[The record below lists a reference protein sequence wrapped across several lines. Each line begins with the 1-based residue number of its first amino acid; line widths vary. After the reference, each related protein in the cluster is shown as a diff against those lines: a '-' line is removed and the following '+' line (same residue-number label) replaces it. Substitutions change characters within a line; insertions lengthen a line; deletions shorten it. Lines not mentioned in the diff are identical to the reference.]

1 MDSFAILCY
10 DKACNRKASKKGIT
24 MNYEIIMA
32 MMDKMAQT
40 GMTKFSY
47 KKGDTEIKIEN
58 AGVSTSANQGAFVS
72 AVPAALVQTPTAQAA
87 SAKAEDPSVKEMA
100 SPLIGTFYSSPSP
113 DMPPF
118 VKTGDQ
124 VKKGQVV
131 GIVEAMKLMNEIEC
145 EFDGEIVEILV
156 DNEQTVEYGQPLFKI
171 KVK

>member
-1 MDSFAILCY
+1 
-10 DKACNRKASKKGIT
+10 

-40 GMTKFSY
+40 GITKFSY

-58 AGVSTSANQGAFVS
+58 SAVS
-72 AVPAALVQTPTAQAA
+72 AAGEQTACLSAAPTATSVQTVP
-87 SAKAEDPSVKEMA
+87 SKSEDPSVKEMA

-113 DMPPF
+113 DMPPY
-118 VKTGDQ
+118 VKEGDQ

-171 KVK
+171 KVQ

>member
-1 MDSFAILCY
+1 
-10 DKACNRKASKKGIT
+10 

-58 AGVSTSANQGAFVS
+58 TGVSASANQDTYVS
-72 AVPAALVQTPTAQAA
+72 PVPAAPVQSPAVQEAA
-87 SAKAEDPSVKEMA
+87 AGTDDPSVKEMT

-124 VKKGQVV
+124 VQKGQVV

-171 KVK
+171 KVQ